1 MKTTSLGNVIAV
13 NQFALLS
20 KVLHEVHAF
29 VKMRDLIAVAV
40 QQKRLPF
47 TEFANANFG
56 GLTPTRMRHVRVHVG
71 IKTVLAWT
79 LDIPGRRRL
88 IRHQRDLHDRL
99 DALETI
105 LPRHDQPNRRAML
118 RWQYGFK

>member
-40 QQKRLPF
+40 EQQRLPPF
-47 TEFANANFG
+47 AEFADANFG
-56 GLTPTRMRHVRVHVG
+56 GLTPTRMRHVRVYVG

-79 LDIPGRRRL
+79 LNVPGGRRL
-88 IRHQRDLHDRL
+88 IRHQRDLHDRSEEHTSEL
-99 DALETI
+99 QL
-105 LPRHDQPNRRAML
+105 HS
-118 RWQYGFK
+118 F